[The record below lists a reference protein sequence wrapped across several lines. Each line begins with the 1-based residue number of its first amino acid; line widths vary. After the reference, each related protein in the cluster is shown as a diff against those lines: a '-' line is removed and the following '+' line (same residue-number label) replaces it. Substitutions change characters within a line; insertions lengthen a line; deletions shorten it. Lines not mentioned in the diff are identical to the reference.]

1 MSIPAHYEP
10 MDVEDEPDSNIQV
23 KAHGNAPPNCV
34 RKLKRSACL
43 VCFIPFTAMLLSC
56 QTLVLSPPAETYIE
70 ADDSSSDD
78 STMATKNGGTDSV
91 STEDKDSNELVQLT
105 QNVKLSQKMAIEVSL
120 PSLSAKFMTQ
130 DHLEAFL
137 ASRCRQCDGY

>member
-1 MSIPAHYEP
+1 
-10 MDVEDEPDSNIQV
+10 
-23 KAHGNAPPNCV
+23 
-34 RKLKRSACL
+34 
-43 VCFIPFTAMLLSC
+43 MLLSR

-70 ADDSSSDD
+70 ADDS
-78 STMATKNGGTDSV
+78 TMATENSGTDSV
-91 STEDKDSNELVQLT
+91 STEDEDSNELVQLT
-105 QNVKLSQKMAIEVSL
+105 WNVKLSQKMAIEVSL